1 MKYDIEVLKKMI
13 EVETMNI
20 KMFQGYGERTEDRLA
35 KMVATRRFL
44 AALIEN
50 DGVKDDNFKSFER
63 GWVGLDSMAYTAC
76 MPNVDTS
83 WWTRGT

>member
-20 KMFQGYGERTEDRLA
+20 EMFQKYGERSADRLA
-35 KMVATRRFL
+35 QKVATRRFL

-50 DGVKDDNFKSFER
+50 DGVKDDNFQSFEN
-63 GWVGLDSMAYTAC
+63 GWVGLDPMAYSAC
-76 MPNVDTS
+76 AGADTS